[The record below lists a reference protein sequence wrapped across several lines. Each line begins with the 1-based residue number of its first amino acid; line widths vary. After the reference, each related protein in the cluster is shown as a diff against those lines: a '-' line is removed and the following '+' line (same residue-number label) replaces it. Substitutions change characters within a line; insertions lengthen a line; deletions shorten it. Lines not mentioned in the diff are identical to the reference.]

1 MSLDQEAI
9 TQQLAL
15 LAAHRRTLA
24 VYLRQQAELGVLAP
38 PGIINGIAET
48 QNVIRR
54 IKDQL
59 RADGVLV
66 GGLLGGL
73 RGGLLIGLTSALGG
87 GPGVGLR
94 GGLRGTLA
102 GRFENIK
109 VIETLGWSWSRD
121 VLVGVLVGVL
131 ASGLAS
137 GLVFGLVLGLVGGLV
152 AGLGG
157 NEMNS
162 RTTPNQG
169 IHRSARSMLVVG
181 LVSGLVSGLVWGLV
195 WGLVFGLGFGIDY
208 GGRAV
213 FQHYTLRW
221 LLYRNGSLPFR
232 DLVPFLDYCAERI
245 FLRKVGGGYIFV
257 HRLLMEHFAS
267 LHTENKG
274 NGSGA

>member
-48 QNVIRR
+48 QNVIRP

-73 RGGLLIGLTSALGG
+73 GG
-87 GPGVGLR
+87 
-94 GGLRGTLA
+94 
-102 GRFENIK
+102 
-109 VIETLGWSWSRD
+109 
-121 VLVGVLVGVL
+121 
-131 ASGLAS
+131 GLAS

-181 LVSGLVSGLVWGLV
+181 LVSGLVSGLV
-195 WGLVFGLGFGIDY
+195 
-208 GGRAV
+208 
-213 FQHYTLRW
+213 
-221 LLYRNGSLPFR
+221 
-232 DLVPFLDYCAERI
+232 
-245 FLRKVGGGYIFV
+245 
-257 HRLLMEHFAS
+257 
-267 LHTENKG
+267 
-274 NGSGA
+274 